1 MRASDEGPLGER
13 DGDFELVTLRNGARA
28 VRHLGHGEVMHPSV
42 GPWQEARAL
51 YVEQSR
57 LEEKLRVEGPP
68 LHVWDVGLGAGTNA
82 IAALTCARELG
93 AGQRRELRVVS
104 FEIDCAPL
112 RLALSDAAGFPF
124 LQPFAAAGEALLKGQ
139 RWSEGRSHWQLHLGD
154 AAELWRG
161 VWEPADLIF
170 FDPFSPASNPAL
182 WTPAA
187 FAALRAQRR
196 RRLHAVHLQ
205 CGHAYARIAA
215 AGRLLRGDG
224 DRHGHEKGD
233 HRGRDRARV
242 AGTTARCALAC
253 ALGALGGPGT
263 TRPAVEPG
271 DRACGAGAPAILSPQ
286 GSAASDAR
294 ALASLRMVISA
305 LILLSPEL
313 HQAAALAARPELLD
327 FVPEG
332 AHWLAALHLTPSSAQ
347 ALRVVALSSGAFAL
361 LGYYSRTALSLLTLS
376 ALPLYALSQF
386 SGAVLHDMHLFWFSG
401 LLALSPCGD
410 AWSLDS
416 WGRTERRAAREYALP
431 VALCRAFLGVIYFF
445 PGLHKLLESGWEW
458 AAAPNMLAQMHAK
471 WFELSELPGLR
482 IDRYPWLCALGG
494 HAVLLF
500 ELGFLPLV
508 SWRKT
513 RTLAALLGIGFHWA
527 TQAFLFIPFLSLWA
541 CYVVL
546 APWDWLGQRS
556 RKGTP
561 KPTPKPAAKPGRRAG
576 RATLPAALFGGTVLT
591 LAVVQGVRGQTQAW
605 PIACYP
611 TFAAII
617 GDSLPDLLI
626 EAESASAQPVRFTG
640 RERGPRTQAEWGRV
654 FRISGAYGS
663 PPDARALR
671 EHALDAARRT
681 GIALLPGSTVRVF
694 RADYATQPELWNR
707 APRNAVLLS
716 SFRLEP

>member
-1 MRASDEGPLGER
+1 
-13 DGDFELVTLRNGARA
+13 V
-28 VRHLGHGEVMHPSV
+28 
-42 GPWQEARAL
+42 
-51 YVEQSR
+51 
-57 LEEKLRVEGPP
+57 
-68 LHVWDVGLGAGTNA
+68 
-82 IAALTCARELG
+82 LT
-93 AGQRRELRVVS
+93 VS
-104 FEIDCAPL
+104 A
-112 RLALSDAAGFPF
+112 
-124 LQPFAAAGEALLKGQ
+124 
-139 RWSEGRSHWQLHLGD
+139 
-154 AAELWRG
+154 
-161 VWEPADLIF
+161 
-170 FDPFSPASNPAL
+170 
-182 WTPAA
+182 
-187 FAALRAQRR
+187 
-196 RRLHAVHLQ
+196 
-205 CGHAYARIAA
+205 
-215 AGRLLRGDG
+215 
-224 DRHGHEKGD
+224 
-233 HRGRDRARV
+233 
-242 AGTTARCALAC
+242 
-253 ALGALGGPGT
+253 
-263 TRPAVEPG
+263 
-271 DRACGAGAPAILSPQ
+271 
-286 GSAASDAR
+286 
-294 ALASLRMVISA
+294 M
-305 LILLSPEL
+305 
-313 HQAAALAARPELLD
+313 
-327 FVPEG
+327 
-332 AHWLAALHLTPSSAQ
+332 
-347 ALRVVALSSGAFAL
+347 
-361 LGYYSRTALSLLTLS
+361 
-376 ALPLYALSQF
+376 PLYALSQL

-556 RKGTP
+556 RNGTP